1 MATTPIKDVG
11 SVMNLQAAM
20 SNMAAGAAGAS
31 KSAGDSFQSVLN
43 NQTGA
48 DKTNVAKAQTAKRPD
63 DKAKPGEDLRA
74 KEHTRKDVRTDE
86 PDTKE
91 ELSEEE
97 LEQAAEVVAAA
108 ANELTAQIAETFDLT
123 EGELKELM
131 ADMDIQPEDLL
142 NPQVLSDLLLQAS
155 GAGDSMALL
164 TNEELYRDYQ
174 MIMEQAKAMADGI
187 AEEIAAVTEPEM
199 MDVTAVA
206 EQMPQALQ
214 PGADDAGEQEE
225 PAKPMP
231 ESIAQD
237 PAETQ
242 PEQAQLKTSAKQNE
256 NPEHGAAKHGRSEV
270 KHEGEG
276 NLVLQ
281 TIRNE
286 NFEYQMDAVQSSAG
300 GSEVDTQDI
309 MRQILDYMRV
319 QIKPDE
325 TSMEMQLHPASLG
338 TLQIQIAARGGV
350 LTANFIT
357 QNEAVKAALESQM
370 VQLQESFEQ
379 QGIKVEAIEVTVATH
394 QFEQNLD
401 QQGRDG
407 ERSGEAQEAKRPR
420 VRRIN
425 LGGPEE
431 MLSAEELD
439 GMEAEDRIA
448 AEMMA
453 ANGQTVDYTA

>member
-142 NPQVLSDLLLQAS
+142 NPQVLSDFLLQAS

-187 AEEIAAVTEPEM
+187 AEEIAAVTEPE
-199 MDVTAVA
+199 VAAVA
-206 EQMPQALQ
+206 EELPQALQ
-214 PGADDAGEQEE
+214 PGADEVGEQEE

-231 ESIAQD
+231 ENAAQD

-256 NPEHGAAKHGRSEV
+256 NPDHGAAKHGRSEV

>member
-142 NPQVLSDLLLQAS
+142 NPQVLSDFLLQAS

-187 AEEIAAVTEPEM
+187 AEEIAAVTEPE
-199 MDVTAVA
+199 VAAVA
-206 EQMPQALQ
+206 EELPQALQ
-214 PGADDAGEQEE
+214 PGADEVGEQEE

-231 ESIAQD
+231 ENAAQD

>member
-74 KEHTRKDVRTDE
+74 KEHTRKDVRTEE

-142 NPQVLSDLLLQAS
+142 NPQVLSDFLLQAS

-174 MIMEQAKAMADGI
+174 MIMEQAKEMADGI
-187 AEEIAAVTEPEM
+187 AEEIAAVTEPE
-199 MDVTAVA
+199 VAVA
-206 EQMPQALQ
+206 EELPQALQ

-338 TLQIQIAARGGV
+338 TLQIQIAA
-350 LTANFIT
+350 
-357 QNEAVKAALESQM
+357 
-370 VQLQESFEQ
+370 
-379 QGIKVEAIEVTVATH
+379 KVEAIEVTVATH

-407 ERSGEAQEAKRPR
+407 EKSGEAQEAKRPR

>member
-31 KSAGDSFQSVLN
+31 KSTGDSFQSVLN

-48 DKTNVAKAQTAKRPD
+48 DKTNVAKAQTAKRSD

-108 ANELTAQIAETFDLT
+108 ANELTAQIAETFDLA

-142 NPQVLSDLLLQAS
+142 NPQVLSDFLLQAS

-206 EQMPQALQ
+206 EEMPQVLQ
-214 PGADDAGEQEE
+214 PGADDVGEREE
-225 PAKPMP
+225 PAKPMS
-231 ESIAQD
+231 ESVAQN
-237 PAETQ
+237 PSETE
-242 PEQAQLKTSAKQNE
+242 PEQAQFNTSAKHNVDS
-256 NPEHGAAKHGRSEV
+256 EHG
-270 KHEGEG
+270 
-276 NLVLQ
+276 
-281 TIRNE
+281 
-286 NFEYQMDAVQSSAG
+286 SSMH
-300 GSEVDTQDI
+300 VVI
-309 MRQILDYMRV
+309 V
-319 QIKPDE
+319 
-325 TSMEMQLHPASLG
+325 
-338 TLQIQIAARGGV
+338 V
-350 LTANFIT
+350 
-357 QNEAVKAALESQM
+357 
-370 VQLQESFEQ
+370 
-379 QGIKVEAIEVTVATH
+379 
-394 QFEQNLD
+394 
-401 QQGRDG
+401 
-407 ERSGEAQEAKRPR
+407 
-420 VRRIN
+420 
-425 LGGPEE
+425 
-431 MLSAEELD
+431 
-439 GMEAEDRIA
+439 
-448 AEMMA
+448 
-453 ANGQTVDYTA
+453 

>member
-142 NPQVLSDLLLQAS
+142 NPQVLSDFLLQAS

-199 MDVTAVA
+199 AAVA
-206 EQMPQALQ
+206 EELPQALQ

-231 ESIAQD
+231 ENAAQD

-242 PEQAQLKTSAKQNE
+242 PEQAQLKTSAKQDE
-256 NPEHGAAKHGRSEV
+256 NPDHGAAKHGRSEV

-407 ERSGEAQEAKRPR
+407 EKSGEAQEAKRPR

-431 MLSAEELD
+431 VLSAEELD